1 MKTCIGLI
9 FTLLWLLGLSFP
21 KCLLLWDGLLQL
33 RQKTRAPI
41 NHFLN
46 KSGQFWNIS
55 NNVSVSPLNFSFL
68 YVLIW
73 AGRPQTGGMQ
83 TVSEENPTKYEG
95 ITRRYILPSPPPP
108 PSTHTYTHKT
118 HPRTHKKAQTGY
130 SGIPTWNIYSPR
142 NIWSFHQFLFPSHGP
157 LKPVKKAKKQWK
169 KKANLWYF

>member
-1 MKTCIGLI
+1 MKICLNRFRNKDVHEMKTCIGLI

-95 ITRRYILPSPPPP
+95 ITRRYILPSPPLPP
-108 PSTHTYTHKT
+108 PHTHTHTKHTHA
-118 HPRTHKKAQTGY
+118 RTKR
-130 SGIPTWNIYSPR
+130 P
-142 NIWSFHQFLFPSHGP
+142 
-157 LKPVKKAKKQWK
+157 KPVIQVSLPETYILPGIFGLFI
-169 KKANLWYF
+169 NFCSLLMDH